1 MFCSIICLCNFG
13 PTKCVRFYKV
23 SSCLK
28 IVLQGIEEYMKIKK
42 QFNLTLEKFIS
53 NSNCVI
59 KVAGH
64 ILYFISRPFNKEKLE

>member
-1 MFCSIICLCNFG
+1 MCSFLQSQLLPQNS
-13 PTKCVRFYKV
+13 PTRNRRIY
-23 SSCLK
+23 
-28 IVLQGIEEYMKIKK
+28 ENKK

-64 ILYFISRPFNKEKLE
+64 IVYFISRPFNKEKLE